1 MGSFFLERDEEEEE
15 GKWGFWSLG
24 LKKKMSAG
32 WHNRKF
38 VPPKFSNS
46 LKYMSERWDT
56 QNMCM
61 KGFLKSEK
69 HRGVFKTGIFFT
81 GAKDFLPIH
90 KVPS

>member
-1 MGSFFLERDEEEEE
+1 MRVG
-15 GKWGFWSLG
+15 G
-24 LKKKMSAG
+24 
-32 WHNRKF
+32 HNRKF
-38 VPPKFSNS
+38 VPPKYTNS

-61 KGFLKSEK
+61 KGFLESEK
-69 HRGVFKTGIFFT
+69 APGCFYNEDLFQ